1 MSEIK
6 KIAVTTD
13 TNSGLMPNSYDK
25 EGLFVLPMPFIVEG
39 EAMLESVTLSREIFY
54 ENLRADK
61 NISTSQPSVTEV
73 TDFWS
78 DILKDYDQIVH
89 IPTSSLLSN
98 AYSTA
103 ESLAKDFDGK
113 VFVVNNLRISEPLK
127 QSAFDA
133 VKLRKQGKTAEEIK
147 EYLESTAGD
156 YEVFASLDSMKHL
169 KKGGRISPAVATIGS
184 ILKLRPVLKLADGKL
199 EKFAIP
205 RTMQKASELI
215 KTAIA
220 TDLKEKYKEYVEKGE
235 MRICL
240 VYGEN
245 AKDTDALK
253 AELEKLFPS
262 VPVLDSAPM
271 SLSIA
276 CHVGPN
282 VIALGLIRVVND

>member
-13 TNSGLMPNSYDK
+13 TNSGLLPLKYDNQ
-25 EGLFVLPMPFIVEG
+25 GLFVLPMPFIIDG
-39 EAMLESVTLSREIFY
+39 EVMLESVTLSRENFY

-73 TDFWS
+73 TEFW
-78 DILKDYDQIVH
+78 DKLLKEYDQIVH

-98 AYSTA
+98 ACSTA
-103 ESLAKDFDGK
+103 QSLAKDYENK
-113 VFVVNNLRISEPLK
+113 VFVVDNLRIAEPLA

-133 VKLRKQGKTAEEIK
+133 VRLRDSGKSAQEIK
-147 EYLESTAGD
+147 EYLEKTASD
-156 YEVFASLDSMKHL
+156 YELFVSLDSMKHL

-184 ILKLRPVLKLADGKL
+184 MLKLRPVLKLASGKL

-220 TDLKEKYKEYVEKGE
+220 EDLKGKYKEYADKGE

-240 VYGEN
+240 VYGEDKT
-245 AKDTDALK
+245 ATDELK
-253 AELEKLFPS
+253 VELEKLFPS

-282 VIALGLIRVVND
+282 VLAFGLIRVVNG

>member
-1 MSEIK
+1 MSETK

-13 TNSGLMPNSYDK
+13 TNSGLMPRQYDDQ
-25 EGLFVLPMPFIVEG
+25 GLFVLPMPFVIEG
-39 EAMLESVTLSREIFY
+39 ESMLESVTLSRENFY
-54 ENLRADK
+54 VSLKADK

-78 DILKDYDQIVH
+78 EILKEYDQIVH

-98 AYSTA
+98 ACSTA
-103 ESLAKDFDGK
+103 QTLAKDFEDK
-113 VFVVNNLRISEPLK
+113 VFVVDNLRISEPLK

-133 VKLRKQGKTAEEIK
+133 VKLRDSGKTAEEIK
-147 EYLESTAGD
+147 AYLESTAGD
-156 YEVFASLDSMKHL
+156 YELFVSLDSMKYL
-169 KKGGRISPAVATIGS
+169 KKGGRVSPTVATIGS
-184 ILKLRPVLKLADGKL
+184 MLKLRPVLKLANGKL

-235 MRICL
+235 MRIGL
-240 VYGEN
+240 IYGED

-253 AELEKLFPS
+253 TELEQLFPS